1 MSYLKEDLEHSIRI
15 VKSTFHKVSQWYVM
29 LVFKFSGLLYSV
41 PLWVCPAPDWL
52 SQVWAHCRPQ
62 SGPSGGRVQAGQGAA
77 GALTF
82 TTTGGGGGCDL
93 VIFCGKRI
101 VIARNDARLWSGTRD
116 FFIFSCIPF
125 YADWLL
131 QFVSDSAV
139 FQSSGD
145 IWQYFLSSVSSAY
158 VWISSSELSNILW
171 RLPVPVL
178 YLGEIYLS
186 TSRHTPASS
195 SAYPLLFVFKC

>member
-1 MSYLKEDLEHSIRI
+1 MWCWFLNFQACCTVFHSECALRLTDCPKCERI
-15 VKSTFHKVSQWYVM
+15 AARSLDR
-29 LVFKFSGLLYSV
+29 LVAESRLARELPEPWPS
-41 PLWVCPAPDWL
+41 PL
-52 SQVWAHCRPQ
+52 Q
-62 SGPSGGRVQAGQGAA
+62 
-77 GALTF
+77 
-82 TTTGGGGGCDL
+82 GGGGCDL

-101 VIARNDARLWSGTRD
+101 VIARNDARLWSGTSD